1 MSYDY
6 GDNSALGG
14 LIAGL
19 IVTMFVGFYVV
30 ILVGTYVLMALAM
43 TSFFR
48 KVGVETW
55 IAWVPIYNYWKWLEV
70 GGQPGWLSVLAVVP
84 YAGVV
89 TAVFLAIGAY
99 RTGIAFRKD
108 SSWVVLAIFL
118 PFVWLFLLGRSS
130 EVYDPALITAAGY
143 PPPLAGY
150 GAVQRQVAPPSSSPP
165 PTAPPPAG

>member
-14 LIAGL
+14 LIAGF
-19 IVTMFVGFYVV
+19 IVTIFVGIYLLM
-30 ILVGTYVLMALAM
+30 LVGAYVLMALAM
-43 TSFFR
+43 SSFFR
-48 KVGVETW
+48 KVGVEPW

-70 GGQPGWLSVLAVVP
+70 GGQPGWLSVLVVVP
-84 YAGVV
+84 YASII
-89 TAVFLAIGAY
+89 TAVFLAIGSY

-118 PFVWLFLLGRSS
+118 PFVWLFLLGRPS

-150 GAVQRQVAPPSSSPP
+150 GAVRPQTAPPSN
-165 PTAPPPAG
+165 TPPPAAPKPAG